1 MILTQLSI
9 FLENKPGRL
18 QHILQVLADNT
29 INIQTLT
36 IAEVNDFGIL
46 RLLVDKPEEAFAA
59 LRKEQIT
66 CSKTDVLAVVIE
78 DRPGALHHLIDA
90 FSRHQINIEYVYAF
104 MGRHES
110 KPVMIFRFD
119 NLATAMDALQ
129 SEGYTLMP
137 RAVIQA
143 E

>member
-1 MILTQLSI
+1 MILTPLSI

-46 RLLVDKPEEAFAA
+46 RLLVDKPEEAFTA

-78 DRPGALHHLIDA
+78 DQWVGKRVTAGRCALQHARL
-90 FSRHQINIEYVYAF
+90 SRHDLS
-104 MGRHES
+104 R
-110 KPVMIFRFD
+110 
-119 NLATAMDALQ
+119 
-129 SEGYTLMP
+129 
-137 RAVIQA
+137 
-143 E
+143 